1 MPTVY
6 DLILRFLFQSFLAAV
21 LVFACAGFAVGV
33 GLIVSS
39 ARTLQIAQWL
49 NRWVSTRGALK
60 SMEIPR
66 DTDQDSHRHGR
77 GIGWALIA
85 GGLFSSVGL
94 LVGVDPAALA
104 GAYAKG
110 DMVSLVV
117 IVVGALKWFLFVGS
131 VAGVVV
137 GALLGYSPDALARLE
152 SRSNRWISV
161 RRGMR
166 GADDMHL
173 ALDKMVEA
181 HPGPSGWILAC
192 TTLGAVVYAL
202 LLLARH

>member
-6 DLILRFLFQSFLAAV
+6 DLIWRFLFQSFLAAV
-21 LVFACAGFAVGV
+21 VVFACVGFAVGI

-39 ARTLQIAQWL
+39 ARTLRTLQRL

-77 GIGWALIA
+77 RIGWALIA
-85 GGLFSSVGL
+85 GGLFSCVGL
-94 LVGVDPAALA
+94 LVGIDPAALA
-104 GAYAKG
+104 RSYAKG

-117 IVVGALKWFLFVGS
+117 IVTGTLKWFLFVGS

-137 GALLGYSPDALARLE
+137 GALLGYSPEALARLE
-152 SRSNRWISV
+152 SRSNRWISS

-166 GADDMHL
+166 GADDMRL
-173 ALDKMVEA
+173 TLDQMVEA

-192 TTLGAVVYAL
+192 TTLGAVLYAL
-202 LLLARH
+202 LLFARH